1 MATLFSQVL
10 TLIAD
15 QSVKPTISICMFLT
29 CDKELPG
36 DVQHWQH
43 LAAGEL
49 CDVIKAIHMKL
60 CTPVT

>member
-36 DVQHWQH
+36 DVQH
-43 LAAGEL
+43 
-49 CDVIKAIHMKL
+49 
-60 CTPVT
+60 